1 MPKFLSD
8 LEVQGKIN
16 AASATIDDLMVGKL
30 EVNGNIFDSW
40 GDGIEIKKNGKPSVV
55 IGDNDSLYVCDT
67 ACVFGGLH
75 VGDLG
80 PAKSGYFV
88 SRLPASFCGCVDLY
102 KYTEFHGEAAFCGS
116 TTFSGCTTFES
127 SPEFK
132 FGFCMNNTTVL
143 GNELKTG
150 ITIFDDTCAC
160 VGSVSFLEASDA
172 TLRVRG
178 MACFENGIN
187 SCGGYFNDDVEIAYK
202 LTVGGC
208 LTASRSF
215 IRDLDTC
222 RFCVTEKVNI
232 LNLCRKTA
240 LGADA
245 YAIHASRDGGL
256 QLWGTHFFQG
266 SVISDN
272 TLKVVH
278 NNISLASTDEAFL
291 GFDYANEVNFWTF
304 PNDGTEATYCFGAL
318 QWGDHSHTWYKEA
331 GVRLVK
337 NNQVSSISELDV
349 LNAGEGDK
357 RWIGFYTDL
366 HSDLCTGR
374 TIDIITRA
382 CSMNDD
388 CSYGITFGH
397 VPECPIWV
405 RGGACVMGRLSIEP
419 PIGESGSGSTIK
431 SGGGQ
436 FRIDSYD
443 NQFCICAN
451 TFTFTPTGGTGN
463 LATFWLT
470 NSGANFDTCTTFNK
484 DIYTKKKVYL
494 TELPTY
500 SGSAEPGNTSLVTK
514 SYVDNKLSSV
524 YAFKGTKAKKTDLN
538 SITTKAV
545 GDVYNVTEDGMN
557 YAWDGSAWDALG
569 GDLSKYYTKT
579 EVDTKLGGYAK
590 LDGGNTFKGIQ
601 YFSNVIEVNRVN
613 FCTTEVGNFFTFT
626 DGSSE
631 IELKQSSSGTSLCIL
646 DGTCLSDSHS
656 YVSLSHNQVVV
667 GYAEPQGGSNLCTE
681 VNQTFVKTG
690 SLALSSFYSTAS
702 GNIGNGRV
710 ITIDVADPMF
720 SIGSFVQP
728 LIHLKLG
735 NVNKNV
741 AIPWREPAEYSLVA
755 DTDLVDYAT
764 NENVYD
770 RSTIDGVDTGA
781 EVLPKMNELIGYLND
796 YEEKTGEKLP
806 IELYEETVKA
816 IEEWQKDPTVEKTW
830 NTSDYDT
837 STNPYYAEA
846 PTNPVVDL
854 NVVSVKGSN
863 PLSSFNSETNVS
875 LFLPSAVDCKDLLLK
890 SSAFNSYLVLPNA
903 QVVQDMLASD
913 TAYNKP
919 LYLPSAVNCR
929 GLLYNCY
936 AFGSLLIIPNAKTCT
951 YLVCNCKSYNHPLS
965 LTYCETAAYA
975 FAYTA
980 MSAENISKTLDSL
993 PTWTDGAS
1001 HVITFTG
1008 SPGAKELTQSSPSVA
1023 AAVAKG
1029 WTVEL

>member
-16 AASATIDDLMVGKL
+16 SASATIDDLMVGKL

-40 GDGIEIKKNGKPSVV
+40 GDGVEIKKNGRPSVV

-88 SRLPASFCGCVDLY
+88 SRLPASFCGCVELHNG
-102 KYTEFHGEAAFCGS
+102 TEFQGVAAFCS
-116 TTFSGCTTFES
+116 DANFYGCTTFES
-127 SPEFK
+127 SPDFK

-178 MACFENGIN
+178 MACFDDGFN
-187 SCGGYFNDDVEIAYK
+187 SRGGYFNDDVSIHCSLIVDGC
-202 LTVGGC
+202 LTVGRT
-208 LTASRSF
+208 LTASKSF
-215 IRDLDTC
+215 IRDFDTC

-245 YAIHASRDGGL
+245 YAIHASLDGGL
-256 QLWGTHFFQG
+256 QLWGTHFLRG
-266 SVISDN
+266 SVVSDN

-278 NNISLASTDEAFL
+278 NDISLASTDEAFL
-291 GFDYANEVNFWTF
+291 GFDYANRVEFWTF
-304 PNDGTEATYCFGAL
+304 PNDGTEATYCFAAL
-318 QWGDHSHTWYKEA
+318 QWGDHSHTWKKEA
-331 GVRLVK
+331 GVRLTK
-337 NNQVSSISELDV
+337 GCQVSPVLENDV

-357 RWIGFYTDL
+357 RWVGFKTDL
-366 HSDLCTGR
+366 GEACS
-374 TIDIITRA
+374 TIDFVTKA
-382 CSMNDD
+382 CISNPAN
-388 CSYGITFGH
+388 SYGVSFGC
-397 VPECPIWV
+397 VPQCPIWV
-405 RGGACVMGRLSIEP
+405 KGGACVQGLLSLQP
-419 PIGESGSGSTIK
+419 QVGKLDDGATVGVSYD
-431 SGGGQ
+431 Q
-436 FRIDSYD
+436 FRIDYEEH
-443 NQFCICAN
+443 FCVSAKS
-451 TFTFTPTGGTGN
+451 FSFTPTCGTGN

-470 NSGANFDTCTTFNK
+470 NAGANFDTCTTFNK
-484 DIYTKKKVYL
+484 DIYTNEKVYL
-494 TELPTY
+494 TKLPTY
-500 SGSAEPGNTSLVTK
+500 RGSAEPESTSLVTK

-590 LDGGNTFKGIQ
+590 LNGTNRFSGIQ
-601 YFSNVIEVNRVN
+601 YFNGNIEVGRVN
-613 FCTTEVGNFFTFT
+613 FCTTNSGNHFTFT
-626 DGSSE
+626 NGSSE
-631 IELKQSSSGTSLCIL
+631 IEFKQSSSGTSLCIL
-646 DGTCLSDSHS
+646 DGQCLSDSHS

-764 NENVYD
+764 NEDVYD

-816 IEEWQKDPTVEKTW
+816 IEEWQKDPTVEKDWYNMTDSNTW
-830 NTSDYDT
+830 ESSSNCPYTDTVATSPIVDLSVKSTGANIASYPCFNAATNVAIFLPKAT
-837 STNPYYAEA
+837 STK
-846 PTNPVVDL
+846 
-854 NVVSVKGSN
+854 VSVGSAKSVFN
-863 PLSSFNSETNVS
+863 KPFIAPNSVYWNYFAAWSSNYNMPTFM
-875 LFLPSAVDCKDLLLK
+875 PK
-890 SSAFNSYLVLPNA
+890 
-903 QVVQDMLASD
+903 ASD
-913 TAYNKP
+913 A
-919 LYLPSAVNCR
+919 SE
-929 GLLYNCY
+929 
-936 AFGSLLIIPNAKTCT
+936 AFTSTG
-951 YLVCNCKSYNHPLS
+951 
-965 LTYCETAAYA
+965 
-975 FAYTA
+975 

-993 PTWTDGAS
+993 PPYTSGK
-1001 HVITFTG
+1001 HVIKFTG
-1008 SPGAKELTQSSPSVA
+1008 SPGASELTQSSPSVA